1 MINGLVR
8 TGRVPDAEAEV
19 HRRTEGA
26 AASRAHSDEFG
37 CRRVEGKCR
46 NPIDKSA
53 GTTAMIGRSF
63 LTITRAALQGALSV
77 LTIISAA
84 GDAVAQVS
92 AGCAAV
98 MANTWNGQATLGSAL
113 GKRGDFNK
121 GDYVKF
127 SFSGGT
133 NPNGSQG
140 LDFGGME
147 FSDSLSPVAPK
158 GQWSNLPGDNTG
170 TSAGLASNWFFFG
183 GPGTSWLSV
192 AFQSNAPGQK
202 PQPVTQT
209 VSCSPATDS
218 WAWIKNLNPLS
229 GVTSGG
235 TNVVI
240 DGGGFTGATAVAF
253 GKTPATSFTVN
264 NDTSITAIA
273 PPGSG
278 TVDMTVTTPSGQ
290 SAVYAGDQFT
300 YGTAP
305 LAPTVTS
312 ISPKSGTNSGANP
325 NVGTGVTIKG
335 TNLGVPGDEVA
346 VLFGGTPSIAMQLFQ
361 NQTQIIAIPP
371 PGSSLVDVTVITKG
385 GTSATS
391 AADQFRYAINT
402 HDFLGSGWSDIL
414 FRDTAGDVAVWEMG
428 PGGQISQTAF
438 FGTVPMTYTIMGQRD
453 FNGDGIADL
462 LWRDNAGNLAIWIV
476 SGGGSAMGFG
486 LGNVPTTWTVYGTG
500 DVNGDGN
507 ADLLWRDSSGNTAI
521 WFMSGTG
528 VAATASLGN
537 VPTNWTIVGD
547 DNHGNI
553 FWHDDQGNYA
563 AWQMNGSQVG
573 LSGGLG
579 NVPLATWQIVG
590 LGDFDGDGNTD
601 ILWRDTSGDTA
612 IWFLNSSLGIAS
624 TASLGKI
631 PNSWSVA
638 QTGDYNGD
646 GYSDILWTDTT
657 GDLAIWFMNG
667 PTVSSTGGF
676 GSVGT
681 SWSVQS
687 ANAE

>member
-1 MINGLVR
+1 M
-8 TGRVPDAEAEV
+8 TGI
-19 HRRTEGA
+19 
-26 AASRAHSDEFG
+26 SL
-37 CRRVEGKCR
+37 
-46 NPIDKSA
+46 
-53 GTTAMIGRSF
+53 
-63 LTITRAALQGALSV
+63 LTITSAALQGTLFL
-77 LTIISAA
+77 LTIIGTA

-92 AGCAAV
+92 VSTGCAAI
-98 MANTWNGQATLGSAL
+98 MANAWNGQATLGAAL

-121 GDYVKF
+121 NDYVKF

-140 LDFGGME
+140 LDFGEMQ
-147 FSDSLSPVAPK
+147 FTDALNAATPR
-158 GQWSNLPGDNTG
+158 GQWSNLPGDKTG
-170 TSAGLASNWFFFG
+170 TSAGFATTWFWLPQSG
-183 GPGTSWLSV
+183 QSWLIV
-192 AFQSNAPGQK
+192 NFQGTAGQK

-209 VSCSPATDS
+209 VTCSPATNP
-218 WAWIKNLNPLS
+218 WAAIKNINPPS
-229 GVTSGG
+229 GATSGG
-235 TNVVI
+235 ANVVI

-253 GKTPATSFTVN
+253 GKTPAISFALN
-264 NDTSITAIA
+264 NDASITAIA
-273 PPGSG
+273 PAGSG
-278 TVDMTVTTPSGQ
+278 TVDVTVTTATGQ
-290 SAVYAGDQFT
+290 SAVWAGDQFT
-300 YGTAP
+300 YGAAP
-305 LAPTVTS
+305 AAPTVTS
-312 ISPKSGTNSGANP
+312 ISPSAGTNSGANP

-335 TNLGVPGDEVA
+335 TNLGAPGDEVA
-346 VLFGGTPSIAMQLFQ
+346 VLFGGTPSNAIELFQ
-361 NQTQIIAIPP
+361 NQTQVIAIPP

-385 GTSATS
+385 GTSATN

-402 HDFLGSGWSDIL
+402 HDFIGSGWSDIL
-414 FRDTAGDVAVWEMG
+414 FRDTAGDIAVWNMG
-428 PGGQISQTAF
+428 PGGQISATTS
-438 FGTVPMTYTIMGQRD
+438 FGTVPTTYAIVGQRD
-453 FNGDGIADL
+453 FNGDGVADL
-462 LWRDNAGNLAIWIV
+462 LWRDNVGNLAIWIV
-476 SGGGSAMGFG
+476 SGSGSATGFG
-486 LGNVPTTWTVYGTG
+486 LGNVPMIWTVFGTG
-500 DVNGDGN
+500 DMNGDGN
-507 ADLLWRDSSGNTAI
+507 ADLLWRDSSGNTTI
-521 WFMSGTG
+521 WFMSGAG
-528 VAATASLGN
+528 VAATVSLGN

-563 AWQMNGSQVG
+563 IWQMNGTRVG
-573 LSGGLG
+573 LSVGLG

-612 IWFLNSSLGIAS
+612 IWFLNSSLSISS

-631 PNSWSVA
+631 PTNWSVA